1 MVSYVNNNSG
11 GFQPRRVGQLT
22 TMRYTGGNNTYIQ
35 NNFYGGSV
43 FAANRNYGYIQ
54 PGMCQQQ
61 ENSGGWFEKFFK
73 NWIIPIAG
81 GATIVG
87 GILSLFGKKK
97 SEKTEE
103 GGGTPQPQQAQK
115 TQQQEVQEKKDDDNS
130 VKEHSNDGSVVD
142 NTVDK
147 KKDNVEGAKKKDDA
161 SDKYKSLYDQ
171 EDMVC
176 RDASGKTFPI
186 QGKVEFSSG
195 KTEDGIPKS
204 FTITENSHKYTF
216 EYIGQNDANGKPI
229 FKCTEMNGNAATTE
243 NEYTLEMKG
252 KDGDPELVQYE
263 KQGNFGKGLKFG
275 QLT

>member
-1 MVSYVNNNSG
+1 MVSYVSNNSG

-61 ENSGGWFEKFFK
+61 QESPGWMKWLTIGGL
-73 NWIIPIAG
+73 
-81 GATIVG
+81 GASLVG

-97 SEKTEE
+97 SDKTEE
-103 GGGTPQPQQAQK
+103 SGGAPQTQQT
-115 TQQQEVQEKKDDDNS
+115 TQQQPVQEKKEDDNS

-142 NTVDK
+142 NTVDN
-147 KKDNVEGAKKKDDA
+147 KKDNVDGAKKKDNA
-161 SDKYKSLYDQ
+161 GDKYKSLYDLKN
-171 EDMVC
+171 MVC
-176 RDASGKTFPI
+176 RDASGKTKNI
-186 QGKVEFSSG
+186 SGAVAFSG
-195 KTEDGIPKS
+195 EKTADGIPKS

-216 EYIGQNDANGKPI
+216 EYIGKDKANGKPI

-252 KDGDPELVQYE
+252 KKGKPELVQYKE
-263 KQGNFGKGLKFG
+263 QGNFGKGLKFG

>member
-43 FAANRNYGYIQ
+43 FSANRNYGYIQ
-54 PGMCQQQ
+54 LQRPDCVKVGMDMMKP
-61 ENSGGWFEKFFK
+61 FT
-73 NWIIPIAG
+73 IAG
-81 GATIVG
+81 LLCEGIGAIA
-87 GILSLFGKKK
+87 SLFGKKK
-97 SEKTEE
+97 SDKTEE
-103 GGGTPQPQQAQK
+103 SGGAPQ
-115 TQQQEVQEKKDDDNS
+115 TQQTTQQPVQEKKDDDNS

-142 NTVDK
+142 NTVDN
-147 KKDNVEGAKKKDDA
+147 KKDKVDGAKKKDDA
-161 SDKYKSLYDQ
+161 GDKYKSLYSFKK
-171 EDMVC
+171 DMVC
-176 RDASGKTFPI
+176 RDDSGKTFPI
-186 QGKVEFSSG
+186 KGKVEFSSD

-216 EYIGQNDANGKPI
+216 EYIGQNGANGKPT

-252 KDGDPELVQYE
+252 KDGDPELVQYK
-263 KQGNFGKGLKFG
+263 KQGNYGKGLKFG
-275 QLT
+275 S

>member
-61 ENSGGWFEKFFK
+61 QESPGWMKWLTIGGL
-73 NWIIPIAG
+73 
-81 GATIVG
+81 GASLVG

-103 GGGTPQPQQAQK
+103 SGGTPQTQQAQQ
-115 TQQQEVQEKKDDDNS
+115 TQHQEVQEKKDDDNS

-142 NTVDK
+142 NTVDD
-147 KKDNVEGAKKKDDA
+147 KKDNVG
-161 SDKYKSLYDQ
+161 DKYKSLYDLKS
-171 EDMVC
+171 MVC
-176 RDASGKTFPI
+176 RDASRKTHPI
-186 QGKVEFSSG
+186 QGKVEFSSD
-195 KTEDGIPKS
+195 KTEDGIPRS

-216 EYIGQNDANGKPI
+216 EYIGKDEANGKPI
-229 FKCTEMNGNAATTE
+229 FKCTKMNGNAATTK

>member
-61 ENSGGWFEKFFK
+61 QESPGWMKWLTIGGL
-73 NWIIPIAG
+73 
-81 GATIVG
+81 GASLVG

-97 SEKTEE
+97 SDKTEE

-115 TQQQEVQEKKDDDNS
+115 TQQQEVQEKKDD
-130 VKEHSNDGSVVD
+130 GSVID
-142 NTVDK
+142 NTVDN
-147 KKDNVEGAKKKDDA
+147 KKDNVEAAKKKDDA
-161 SDKYKSLYDQ
+161 SDKYKSLYDLK
-171 EDMVC
+171 DMVC
-176 RDASGKTFPI
+176 RDASGKTLPI

-229 FKCTEMNGNAATTE
+229 FKCTKMNGNAATTE

-252 KDGDPELVQYE
+252 INGKPELVQYE

>member
-61 ENSGGWFEKFFK
+61 QESPGWMKWLTIGGL
-73 NWIIPIAG
+73 
-81 GATIVG
+81 GASLVG

-97 SEKTEE
+97 SDKTEE
-103 GGGTPQPQQAQK
+103 SGGAPQTQQT
-115 TQQQEVQEKKDDDNS
+115 TQQQPVQEKKEDDNS

-142 NTVDK
+142 NTVDN
-147 KKDNVEGAKKKDDA
+147 KKDNVDGAKKKDNA
-161 SDKYKSLYDQ
+161 GDKYKSLYDLKS
-171 EDMVC
+171 MVC

-204 FTITENSHKYTF
+204 FTITEKSHKYTF

-243 NEYTLEMKG
+243 NEYTLEMEG
-252 KDGDPELVQYE
+252 KDGEPELVQYE

-275 QLT
+275 KLT

>member
-61 ENSGGWFEKFFK
+61 QESPGWMKWLTIGGL
-73 NWIIPIAG
+73 
-81 GATIVG
+81 GASLVG

-97 SEKTEE
+97 SDKTEE

-115 TQQQEVQEKKDDDNS
+115 TQQQEVQEKKDD
-130 VKEHSNDGSVVD
+130 GSVID
-142 NTVDK
+142 NTVDN
-147 KKDNVEGAKKKDDA
+147 KKDNVDGAKKKDDA
-161 SDKYKSLYDQ
+161 GNKYKSLYSLKN
-171 EDMVC
+171 MVC
-176 RDASGKTFPI
+176 RDASGKTLPI

-204 FTITENSHKYTF
+204 FTITEKSHKYTF
-216 EYIGQNDANGKPI
+216 EYTCKNDANGKPI
-229 FKCTEMNGNAATTE
+229 FKCTQMNDKSTSTE

-252 KDGDPELVQYE
+252 INGDPELVQN
-263 KQGNFGKGLKFG
+263 KDQGNFGKGLKFG

>member
-61 ENSGGWFEKFFK
+61 QESPGWMKWLTIGGL
-73 NWIIPIAG
+73 
-81 GATIVG
+81 GASLVG

-97 SEKTEE
+97 SDKTEE
-103 GGGTPQPQQAQK
+103 SGGTPQTQQAQ
-115 TQQQEVQEKKDDDNS
+115 QQPVQEKKDDDNF

-142 NTVDK
+142 NTVDN
-147 KKDNVEGAKKKDDA
+147 KKDNVDGAKKKDDA
-161 SDKYKSLYDQ
+161 GDKYKSLYDLKN
-171 EDMVC
+171 MVC
-176 RDASGKTFPI
+176 RDASGKTKNI
-186 QGKVEFSSG
+186 SGAVAFSG
-195 KTEDGIPKS
+195 EKTADGIPKS
-204 FTITENSHKYTF
+204 FTITDTSSGTAHTYTY
-216 EYIGQNDANGKPI
+216 EYTGQNDANGKPI
-229 FKCTEMNGNAATTE
+229 FKCTKMNNDATSTE
-243 NEYTLEMKG
+243 NEYTLEMKSKSG
-252 KDGDPELVQYE
+252 KPELVQYE
-263 KQGNFGKGLKFG
+263 EQGNFGKGLKFG

>member
-61 ENSGGWFEKFFK
+61 QEVPGWMKWFAIGGLVTQG
-73 NWIIPIAG
+73 I
-81 GATIVG
+81 G

-97 SEKTEE
+97 SDKTEE
-103 GGGTPQPQQAQK
+103 SGGTPQTQQAQQ
-115 TQQQEVQEKKDDDNS
+115 TQHQEVQEKKDDDNS

-142 NTVDK
+142 NTVDN
-147 KKDNVEGAKKKDDA
+147 KKDNVDGAKKKDDA
-161 SDKYKSLYDQ
+161 GDKYKSLYDLKS
-171 EDMVC
+171 MVC
-176 RDASGKTFPI
+176 RDASGKTKNI
-186 QGKVEFSSG
+186 SGAVAFSG
-195 KTEDGIPKS
+195 EKTADGIPKS
-204 FTITENSHKYTF
+204 FTITDTSSGTPHTYTY
-216 EYIGQNDANGKPI
+216 EYTGQNDANGKPI
-229 FKCTEMNGNAATTE
+229 FKCTKMNNNATSTE
-243 NEYTLEMKG
+243 NQYTLEMESESG
-252 KDGDPELVQYE
+252 EPELVQYE

-275 QLT
+275 KLT

>member
-61 ENSGGWFEKFFK
+61 QEVPGWMKWFAIGGLVTQG
-73 NWIIPIAG
+73 I
-81 GATIVG
+81 G

-97 SEKTEE
+97 SDKTEE
-103 GGGTPQPQQAQK
+103 SGGTPQ
-115 TQQQEVQEKKDDDNS
+115 TQQTQQTQHQEVQEKKDDDNS

-142 NTVDK
+142 NTVDN
-147 KKDNVEGAKKKDDA
+147 KKDNVDGAKKKDDA
-161 SDKYKSLYDQ
+161 GDKYKSLYDLKS
-171 EDMVC
+171 MVC
-176 RDASGKTFPI
+176 RDASGKTKNI
-186 QGKVEFSSG
+186 SGAVTFSG
-195 KTEDGIPKS
+195 EKTADGIPKS
-204 FTITENSHKYTF
+204 FTITDTSSGTAHTYTY
-216 EYIGQNDANGKPI
+216 EYTGQNDANGKPI
-229 FKCTEMNGNAATTE
+229 FKCTKMNDNATSTE
-243 NEYTLEMKG
+243 NEYTLEMEGESK
-252 KDGDPELVQYE
+252 KPELVQYE

-275 QLT
+275 KLT

>member
-97 SEKTEE
+97 SDKTEE

-115 TQQQEVQEKKDDDNS
+115 TQQQEVQEKKDD
-130 VKEHSNDGSVVD
+130 GSVID
-142 NTVDK
+142 NTVDN

-171 EDMVC
+171 KDMVC
-176 RDASGKTFPI
+176 RDASNKTLPI

-216 EYIGQNDANGKPI
+216 EYTCKNDANGKPI
-229 FKCTEMNGNAATTE
+229 FKCTKMNNKATSTD
-243 NEYTLEMKG
+243 NKYTLEMNG
-252 KDGDPELVQYE
+252 KDNKPELVQYE
-263 KQGNFGKGLKFG
+263 TQDNFGKGLKFG

>member
-61 ENSGGWFEKFFK
+61 QESPGWMKWLTIGGL
-73 NWIIPIAG
+73 
-81 GATIVG
+81 GASLVG

-115 TQQQEVQEKKDDDNS
+115 TQQQEVQEKKDNDNS
-130 VKEHSNDGSVVD
+130 VKEHSNDGSVLD
-142 NTVDK
+142 NTVDN

-171 EDMVC
+171 KDMVC
-176 RDASGKTFPI
+176 RDASGKTKEI
-186 QGKVEFSSG
+186 SGAVAFSG
-195 KTEDGIPKS
+195 EKTADGIPKS

-216 EYIGQNDANGKPI
+216 EYIGKDKANGKPI

-252 KDGDPELVQYE
+252 KKGKPELVQYKE
-263 KQGNFGKGLKFG
+263 QGNFGKGLKFG

>member
-61 ENSGGWFEKFFK
+61 QESPGWMKWLTIGGL
-73 NWIIPIAG
+73 
-81 GATIVG
+81 GASLVG

-97 SEKTEE
+97 SDKTEE
-103 GGGTPQPQQAQK
+103 GGGTPQTQQAQQ
-115 TQQQEVQEKKDDDNS
+115 TQQQEVHEKKG
-130 VKEHSNDGSVVD
+130 DGSVVD
-142 NTVDK
+142 NAVDN
-147 KKDNVEGAKKKDDA
+147 KKDKVEGAKKKDDA
-161 SDKYKSLYDQ
+161 SDKYKSLYDLK
-171 EDMVC
+171 DMVC
-176 RDASGKTFPI
+176 RDASGKTQNI
-186 QGKVEFSSG
+186 SG
-195 KTEDGIPKS
+195 AVKFGSRNKDGIPES
-204 FTITENSHKYTF
+204 FTITDKSSGSEHVYTY
-216 EYIGQNDANGKPI
+216 EYTGDQDVNGKPI
-229 FKCTEMNGNAATTE
+229 FKCTQMNDKSTATE

-252 KDGDPELVQYE
+252 INGKPELVQYE

>member
-61 ENSGGWFEKFFK
+61 QESPGWMKWLTLGGL
-73 NWIIPIAG
+73 
-81 GATIVG
+81 GASFVG

-103 GGGTPQPQQAQK
+103 GGGTPQTQQAQQ
-115 TQQQEVQEKKDDDNS
+115 TQQQEVQEKKDDD
-130 VKEHSNDGSVVD
+130 SVVD
-142 NTVDK
+142 NTVDNK
-147 KKDNVEGAKKKDDA
+147 NDNVEGAKKKDDA
-161 SDKYKSLYDQ
+161 GDKYKSLYDLKS
-171 EDMVC
+171 MVC
-176 RDASGKTFPI
+176 RDASGKT
-186 QGKVEFSSG
+186 QNVSGSVTFSG
-195 KTEDGIPKS
+195 EKTEDGIPKS
-204 FTITENSHKYTF
+204 FTITDTSSGKSHKYTY
-216 EYIGQNDANGKPI
+216 EYTGKNDANGKPI
-229 FKCTEMNGNAATTE
+229 FKCTNMNDNATSTE

-252 KDGDPELVQYE
+252 TNGEPELVQYE

>member
-61 ENSGGWFEKFFK
+61 QEVPGWMKWFAIGGLVTQG
-73 NWIIPIAG
+73 I
-81 GATIVG
+81 G

-97 SEKTEE
+97 SDKTEE
-103 GGGTPQPQQAQK
+103 SGGTPQTQQAQQ
-115 TQQQEVQEKKDDDNS
+115 TQQQEVQEKKEDDNS

-142 NTVDK
+142 NTVDN
-147 KKDNVEGAKKKDDA
+147 KKDNVDGAKKKDDA
-161 SDKYKSLYDQ
+161 GDKYKSLNSLKN
-171 EDMVC
+171 MVC
-176 RDASGKTFPI
+176 RDASGKTQNI
-186 QGKVEFSSG
+186 SG
-195 KTEDGIPKS
+195 SFVLGSDKTADGIPKS
-204 FTITENSHKYTF
+204 FTITDTSSGSAHKYTF
-216 EYIGQNDANGKPI
+216 EYIGKDKANGKPI

-252 KDGDPELVQYE
+252 KKGKPELVQYKE
-263 KQGNFGKGLKFG
+263 QGNFGKGLKFG

>member
-61 ENSGGWFEKFFK
+61 QEVPGWMKWFAIGGLVTQG
-73 NWIIPIAG
+73 I
-81 GATIVG
+81 G

-97 SEKTEE
+97 SDKTEE
-103 GGGTPQPQQAQK
+103 SGGTPQ
-115 TQQQEVQEKKDDDNS
+115 TQQTQQTQHQEVQEKKDDDNS

-142 NTVDK
+142 NTVDN
-147 KKDNVEGAKKKDDA
+147 KKDNVGGAKKKDDA
-161 SDKYKSLYDQ
+161 RDKYKSLYDLKS
-171 EDMVC
+171 MVC
-176 RDASGKTFPI
+176 RDASGKTKNI
-186 QGKVEFSSG
+186 SGAVTFSG
-195 KTEDGIPKS
+195 EKTADGIPKS
-204 FTITENSHKYTF
+204 FTITDTSSGTAHTYTY
-216 EYIGQNDANGKPI
+216 EYTGQNDAKGKPI
-229 FKCTEMNGNAATTE
+229 FKCTKMNDNATSTE
-243 NEYTLEMKG
+243 NEYTLEMESESG
-252 KDGDPELVQYE
+252 EPELVQYE

>member
-43 FAANRNYGYIQ
+43 FPANRNYGYIQ
-54 PGMCQQQ
+54 LQRPDCVQAGMDMMKP
-61 ENSGGWFEKFFK
+61 FT
-73 NWIIPIAG
+73 IAG
-81 GATIVG
+81 LLCEGIGAIA
-87 GILSLFGKKK
+87 SLFGKKK
-97 SEKTEE
+97 SDKTEE

-142 NTVDK
+142 NTVDN
-147 KKDNVEGAKKKDDA
+147 KKDNVDGAKKKDDA
-161 SDKYKSLYDQ
+161 GDKYKSLYDQ
-171 EDMVC
+171 KDMVC
-176 RDASGKTFPI
+176 RDASGKTHAI
-186 QGKVEFSSG
+186 SG
-195 KTEDGIPKS
+195 AVKFGSRNKDGIPES
-204 FTITENSHKYTF
+204 FTITDKSHVYTYKYT
-216 EYIGQNDANGKPI
+216 GDQDVNGKPI

-252 KDGDPELVQYE
+252 INGKPELVQYE

>member
-61 ENSGGWFEKFFK
+61 QESPGWMKWLTIGGL
-73 NWIIPIAG
+73 
-81 GATIVG
+81 GASLVG

-97 SEKTEE
+97 SDKTKE

-115 TQQQEVQEKKDDDNS
+115 TQQQEVKEKKDD
-130 VKEHSNDGSVVD
+130 GSVID
-142 NTVDK
+142 NTVDNK
-147 KKDNVEGAKKKDDA
+147 NDNVDGAKKKDDA
-161 SDKYKSLYDQ
+161 GDKYKSLYSSKN
-171 EDMVC
+171 MVC
-176 RDASGKTFPI
+176 RDDSGKTLPI

-216 EYIGQNDANGKPI
+216 KYTEQNDANGKPI
-229 FKCTEMNGNAATTE
+229 FKCTQMNDKSTSTE

-252 KDGDPELVQYE
+252 INGEPELVQYE

>member
-61 ENSGGWFEKFFK
+61 QESPGWMKWLTIGGL
-73 NWIIPIAG
+73 
-81 GATIVG
+81 GASLVG

-97 SEKTEE
+97 SDKTEE
-103 GGGTPQPQQAQK
+103 SGGTPQTQQAQQ
-115 TQQQEVQEKKDDDNS
+115 TQHQEVQEKKDDDNS

-142 NTVDK
+142 NTVDN
-147 KKDNVEGAKKKDDA
+147 KKDNVDGTKKKDDA
-161 SDKYKSLYDQ
+161 GDKYKSLYDLKN
-171 EDMVC
+171 MVC
-176 RDASGKTFPI
+176 RDASGKTKNI
-186 QGKVEFSSG
+186 SGAVAFSG
-195 KTEDGIPKS
+195 EKTADGIPKS
-204 FTITENSHKYTF
+204 FTITDTSSGTAHTYTY
-216 EYIGQNDANGKPI
+216 EYTGENDANGKPI
-229 FKCTEMNGNAATTE
+229 FKCTKMNDNATSTE
-243 NEYTLEMKG
+243 NEYTLEMEG
-252 KDGDPELVQYE
+252 EGEPELVQYE

>member
-103 GGGTPQPQQAQK
+103 GGGTPQPQQVQK
-115 TQQQEVQEKKDDDNS
+115 TQQQEVQEKKDD
-130 VKEHSNDGSVVD
+130 GSVID
-142 NTVDK
+142 NTVDN
-147 KKDNVEGAKKKDDA
+147 KKDNVDGAKKKDDA
-161 SDKYKSLYDQ
+161 GDKYKSLYSSKN
-171 EDMVC
+171 MVC
-176 RDASGKTFPI
+176 RDASGKTLPI

-216 EYIGQNDANGKPI
+216 EYIRQNDANGKPI

-243 NEYTLEMKG
+243 NEYTLEMEG
-252 KDGDPELVQYE
+252 KDGDPELVQN
-263 KQGNFGKGLKFG
+263 KDQGNFGKGLKFG

>member
-97 SEKTEE
+97 SDKTEE

-115 TQQQEVQEKKDDDNS
+115 TQQQEVQEKKDD
-130 VKEHSNDGSVVD
+130 GSVID
-142 NTVDK
+142 NTVDN

-171 EDMVC
+171 NDMVC
-176 RDASGKTFPI
+176 RDASGKTHDI
-186 QGKVEFSSG
+186 SG
-195 KTEDGIPKS
+195 AVKFGSRNKDGIPES
-204 FTITENSHKYTF
+204 FTITDKSHVYTYKYT
-216 EYIGQNDANGKPI
+216 GDQDANGKPI
-229 FKCTEMNGNAATTE
+229 FKCTQMNDKSTSTE

-252 KDGDPELVQYE
+252 INGKPELVQYE

>member
-87 GILSLFGKKK
+87 SILSLLGKKK

-115 TQQQEVQEKKDDDNS
+115 TQQQEVQEKKDD
-130 VKEHSNDGSVVD
+130 GSVID
-142 NTVDK
+142 NTVDN

-171 EDMVC
+171 KDMVC
-176 RDASGKTFPI
+176 RDASGKTHAI
-186 QGKVEFSSG
+186 SG
-195 KTEDGIPKS
+195 AVKFGSRNKDGIPES
-204 FTITENSHKYTF
+204 FTITDKSHVYTYKYT
-216 EYIGQNDANGKPI
+216 GDQDVNGKPI
-229 FKCTEMNGNAATTE
+229 FKCTQMNDKSTSTE
-243 NEYTLEMKG
+243 NEYTLEMNG
-252 KDGDPELVQYE
+252 KDNKPELVQY
-263 KQGNFGKGLKFG
+263 KTQGNFGKGLKFG

>member
-61 ENSGGWFEKFFK
+61 QESPGWMKWLTLGGL
-73 NWIIPIAG
+73 
-81 GATIVG
+81 GASFVG

-103 GGGTPQPQQAQK
+103 GGGTPQTQQAQQ
-115 TQQQEVQEKKDDDNS
+115 TQQQEVQEKKDD
-130 VKEHSNDGSVVD
+130 GSVID
-142 NTVDK
+142 NTVDNK
-147 KKDNVEGAKKKDDA
+147 NDNVEGAKKKDDA
-161 SDKYKSLYDQ
+161 GDKYKSLYDLK
-171 EDMVC
+171 EMVC
-176 RDASGKTFPI
+176 RDASGKTQNI
-186 QGKVEFSSG
+186 SGTVTFSG
-195 KTEDGIPKS
+195 EKTEDGIPKS
-204 FTITENSHKYTF
+204 FTITDTSSGKPHKYTY
-216 EYIGQNDANGKPI
+216 EYTGQNDAIGKPI
-229 FKCTEMNGNAATTE
+229 FKCTNMNDNATSTE

-252 KDGDPELVQYE
+252 TNGEPELVQYE

>member
-61 ENSGGWFEKFFK
+61 QESPGWMKWLTIGGL
-73 NWIIPIAG
+73 
-81 GATIVG
+81 GASLVG

-115 TQQQEVQEKKDDDNS
+115 TQQQEVKEKKDD
-130 VKEHSNDGSVVD
+130 GSVID
-142 NTVDK
+142 NTVDNK
-147 KKDNVEGAKKKDDA
+147 NDNVEAAKKKDDA
-161 SDKYKSLYDQ
+161 SDKYKSLYDLKN
-171 EDMVC
+171 MVC
-176 RDASGKTFPI
+176 RDASGKTKNI
-186 QGKVEFSSG
+186 SGAVTFSG
-195 KTEDGIPKS
+195 EKTADGIPKS
-204 FTITENSHKYTF
+204 FTITDTSSGTAHKYTY
-216 EYIGQNDANGKPI
+216 EYTGKNDANGKPI
-229 FKCTEMNGNAATTE
+229 FKCTQMNNNATSTE
-243 NEYTLEMKG
+243 NEYTLEMEG
-252 KDGDPELVQYE
+252 EGGPELVQNKE
-263 KQGNFGKGLKFG
+263 QGNFGKGLKFG

>member
-43 FAANRNYGYIQ
+43 FSANRNYGYIQ
-54 PGMCQQQ
+54 LQRPDCVKVGMDMMKP
-61 ENSGGWFEKFFK
+61 FT
-73 NWIIPIAG
+73 IAG
-81 GATIVG
+81 LLCEGIGAIA
-87 GILSLFGKKK
+87 SLFGKKK
-97 SEKTEE
+97 SEKTKE
-103 GGGTPQPQQAQK
+103 GGGTPQTQQAQQ
-115 TQQQEVQEKKDDDNS
+115 TQHQEVQEKKDDDNS

-147 KKDNVEGAKKKDDA
+147 KKDNVDGAKKKDDA
-161 SDKYKSLYDQ
+161 GDKYKSLYSSK
-171 EDMVC
+171 DMVC
-176 RDASGKTFPI
+176 RDASNKTHPI
-186 QGKVEFSSG
+186 RGKVEFSSG

-216 EYIGQNDANGKPI
+216 EYIGKDKANGKPI

-243 NEYTLEMKG
+243 NEYTLEMEG
-252 KDGDPELVQYE
+252 KEGKPELVQYE
-263 KQGNFGKGLKFG
+263 KQGNYGKGLKFG

>member
-87 GILSLFGKKK
+87 SILSLLGKKK

-103 GGGTPQPQQAQK
+103 GGGTPQ
-115 TQQQEVQEKKDDDNS
+115 TQQTQQTQHQEVQEKKDDDNS

-147 KKDNVEGAKKKDDA
+147 KKDNVDGAKKKDDA

-171 EDMVC
+171 KDMVC
-176 RDASGKTFPI
+176 RDDSGKTHAI
-186 QGKVEFSSG
+186 SG
-195 KTEDGIPKS
+195 AVKFGSRNKDGIPES
-204 FTITENSHKYTF
+204 FTITDKSHVYTYKYT
-216 EYIGQNDANGKPI
+216 GDQDVNGKPI

-252 KDGDPELVQYE
+252 INGKPELVQYE